1 MVSRVNG
8 CSEMRSHREMKQPCG
23 WSNPFK
29 SILQSSANSISGAEF
44 TGAGG
49 VRPVAWAMNM
59 HDSAVCEGLGAWVR
73 GLRGTFARLGIMQD
87 LA

>member
-8 CSEMRSHREMKQPCG
+8 CSEMRSHREMKHPCD
-23 WSNPFK
+23 WSHPFK

-49 VRPVAWAMNM
+49 ARAVARAMNM
-59 HDSAVCEGLGAWVR
+59 HNSTVFEGLGEWAQ
-73 GLRGTFARLGIMQD
+73 GFRGTFERLGIMGD